1 MTKKITLEL
10 TEPELKVIANALKYT
25 KAYKGQEIYETVLKR
40 IVDQLTAGVPKYYVV
55 QGILDDGLC
64 KYTKAV
70 LVKAKSQRHA
80 AGIAKAYLECDTGE
94 TFQLIAV
101 GEATKNYGLCEV
113 LHR

>member
-1 MTKKITLEL
+1 MKKITLEL
-10 TEPELKVIANALKYT
+10 TEPELKVIASALKYT
-25 KAYKGQEIYETVLKR
+25 KAYKGIEVYETVLKR

-55 QGILDDGLC
+55 QGILDDGIC
-64 KYTKAV
+64 KCTKTV

-94 TFQLIAV
+94 TFKLTAV

-113 LHR
+113 FRG

>member
-1 MTKKITLEL
+1 MKKITLEL

-55 QGILDDGLC
+55 QGILDDGIC
-64 KYTKAV
+64 KCTKAV

-101 GEATKNYGLCEV
+101 GEAHKNYELCGV
-113 LHR
+113 LRE

>member
-1 MTKKITLEL
+1 MKKVTIEL
-10 TEPELKVIANALKYT
+10 SESELKVIANALKYT

-40 IVDQLTAGVPKYYVV
+40 IVNQLTAGVPKYYVV
-55 QGILDDGLC
+55 QGILDDGIC
-64 KYTKAV
+64 KCTKAV

-80 AGIAKAYLECDTGE
+80 AGIAKAYLECNTGE

>member
-1 MTKKITLEL
+1 MKKITIEL

-25 KAYKGQEIYETVLKR
+25 KAYKGQKIYETVLHR
-40 IVDQLTAGVPKYYVV
+40 IVDQLTVGVPKYYVV
-55 QGILDDGLC
+55 QGILDDGIC
-64 KYTKAV
+64 RCTKAV

-80 AGIAKAYLECDTGE
+80 AGIAKAYLEGDTSE

-113 LHR
+113 MK

>member
-10 TEPELKVIANALKYT
+10 TEPELKVIANALEYT
-25 KAYKGQEIYETVLKR
+25 KAYKGVEVYETVLKK
-40 IVDQLTAGVPKYYVV
+40 IVDQLNEGVPKYYVV
-55 QGILDDGLC
+55 QGWLDDGICRCNKVVLARA
-64 KYTKAV
+64 KNQEHAV
-70 LVKAKSQRHA
+70 S
-80 AGIAKAYLECDTGE
+80 IAKAYLETDTGE